1 MLQEGLTH
9 TPLQGYFFH
18 LSGFFFT
25 EGVLREGTPLNL
37 CLNLLVEFLA
47 LQGAF
52 RGVFEVT

>member
-37 CLNLLVEFLA
+37 CLNYACESLTLRR
-47 LQGAF
+47 AF
-52 RGVFEVT
+52 RGVFEVM

>member
-9 TPLQGYFFH
+9 TLLQGYVFH

-37 CLNLLVEFLA
+37 CLNYARRVPHVAKDFSM
-47 LQGAF
+47 GI
-52 RGVFEVT
+52 